1 MSEERSASVGRASTA
16 ARTPAEDP
24 IATIERWT
32 DSGADYRVVHL
43 SDEAAVVDLTTCDG
57 QPMERLESAD
67 PRLIEFLR
75 RESD

>member
-1 MSEERSASVGRASTA
+1 VSEERSASGGRASTA
-16 ARTPAEDP
+16 ARNAEDP

-43 SDEAAVVDLTTCDG
+43 SDDAAVVDLTTCDG